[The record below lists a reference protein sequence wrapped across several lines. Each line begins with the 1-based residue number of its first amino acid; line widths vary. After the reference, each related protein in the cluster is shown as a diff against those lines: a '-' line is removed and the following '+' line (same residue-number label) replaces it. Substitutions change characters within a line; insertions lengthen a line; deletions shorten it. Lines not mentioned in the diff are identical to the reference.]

1 MQKGISRSS
10 YNFWY
15 RFVAVFLGNNE
26 TTGKEQQNNTQNYV
40 RSEIKGRDTII
51 SAWVLQ

>member
-26 TTGKEQQNNTQNYV
+26 TTGKERKNNAQNNV
-40 RSEIKGRDTII
+40 RSELKGSEAAIV
-51 SAWVLQ
+51 SASVL